1 MAAAA
6 FASLPW
12 TSAPMPASDR
22 PVQLARLP
30 AASDGAFRAFV
41 RFPAGWHRA
50 DAGHYAAA
58 EEFLVL
64 EGALHLNNLTWK
76 AGGYAWIPAH
86 QPRHHLG
93 STNGCLVFAWF
104 GAAPRWMPGAPAQTG
119 NALIRFA
126 HWREASQGLL
136 YDGPE
141 HRSSIGGTGCEA
153 LDLKTLHWQ
162 TREQPVPFTGEV
174 LVRSW

>member
-6 FASLPW
+6 FASLQW
-12 TSAPMPASDR
+12 TSAPMPGSDR

-50 DAGHYAAA
+50 DAGHYAVA

-64 EGALHLNNLTWK
+64 EGALHLNNFTWK

-86 QPRHHLG
+86 QPRHDLG
-93 STNGCLVFAWF
+93 SRNGCLVFAWF
-104 GAAPRWMPGAPAQTG
+104 GAAPRWIPGAPAQTG
-119 NALIRFA
+119 DALIRFA
-126 HWREASQGLL
+126 HWREAPEGLL

-141 HRSSIGGTGCEA
+141 HRSTIDGTGCEA
-153 LDLKTLHWQ
+153 LDLKTLDWE
-162 TREQPVPFTGEV
+162 TREQPFAFNGER